1 MHESTHFDPAINM
14 ARQSLYRFAAL
25 SLVDPRTGS
34 WDQLHALRNDPLPR
48 EAADL
53 IRSLPAAQPRTLG
66 LGERPLVALDP
77 QLVLNR
83 LPNSPEALNSAYENT
98 FGLLVSGA
106 CPPYEMEYIN
116 SKFAFQRSN
125 ALADIG
131 GFYQAFGL
139 TTSADHP
146 ERHDHIALELEFMA
160 LLLGLER
167 QAANGAANLRQD
179 RLSVCRAAQQ
189 RFLKEHLAWWVPA
202 FARLLA
208 KESGGGFYAAVG
220 IFLAALIPAE
230 RALLKVEIESHHV
243 SPSQMERPESCDGC
257 QLVS

>member
-1 MHESTHFDPAINM
+1 MHNSTHFDPAINM
-14 ARQSLYRFAAL
+14 ARQSLCRFAAL
-25 SLVDPRTGS
+25 SLIDPRTGS
-34 WDQLHALRNDPLPR
+34 WDQLNSLRNDPLLC
-48 EAADL
+48 EAALL

-66 LGERPLVALDP
+66 LGERPLATLDP
-77 QLVLNR
+77 LLVLNR
-83 LPNSPEALNSAYENT
+83 LPRSPETLNADYENT
-98 FGLLVSGA
+98 FGLLVSGV

-125 ALADIG
+125 TLADIG

-146 ERHDHIALELEFMA
+146 ERFDHIALELEFMA

-167 QAANGAANLRQD
+167 QAADGAANLRQE

-202 FARLLA
+202 FAKLLV
-208 KESGGGFYAAVG
+208 KEGGSGFYAAVAV
-220 IFLAALIPAE
+220 FLAALIPAE
-230 RALLKVEIESHHV
+230 RALLNVEVESRHV
-243 SPSQMERPESCDGC
+243 QPSTDERPECCEGC
-257 QLVS
+257 QIAG